1 MEKKNKGS
9 EMTVITKAKELSVY
23 SYRVSM
29 NTDNFPKK
37 ARHSIVDE
45 VNKTCLYIHNK
56 LLKTNSIRAEQKEER
71 SETITEAIYYCDVLL
86 FYIELS
92 MNLQYITAKRADYWS
107 GLVHE
112 VKRMAAAWRK
122 TYK

>member
-9 EMTVITKAKELSVY
+9 EMAVIAKVKELSVY
-23 SYRVSM
+23 TYRASM

-45 VNKTCLYIHNK
+45 INKTCLYIHNK
-56 LLKTNSIRAEQKEER
+56 LLEANSIRAENKAER
-71 SETITEAIYYCDVLL
+71 SEAITKAIYYCDVLL
-86 FYIELS
+86 YYIELS
-92 MNLQYITAKRADYWS
+92 MKLNYIPVKKADYWS
-107 GLVHE
+107 GMVCD
-112 VKRMAAAWRK
+112 VKHMAVAWRK

>member
-9 EMTVITKAKELSVY
+9 EMAVITKAKELSVY
-23 SYRVSM
+23 TFRISM

-45 VNKTCLYIHNK
+45 INKTCLYIHNK
-56 LLKTNSIRAEQKEER
+56 LLETNSIRAENKAER
-71 SETITEAIYYCDVLL
+71 SEAITKAIYYCDVILY
-86 FYIELS
+86 YIELS
-92 MNLQYITAKRADYWS
+92 MNLQYISAKKADYWS
-107 GLVHE
+107 GLAKD
-112 VKRMAAAWRK
+112 VKHMAVAWRK